1 MISCRERVRRR
12 IMVEVE
18 NAANLMLGEDT
29 DESFD
34 KLAIFQQDILNTIS
48 FDYSIIFLDKIE
60 NVDDQRKMDY
70 VRLILL
76 HYNTYLEYNTLTD
89 DDFDDNELIALDYL
103 VQTQNLNLS
112 RFFLVCSRQDM
123 RGGGDIPPEIGN
135 NLIYRHATRL
145 GLHSLLAKLMENNRF
160 SASVARIRN

>member
-1 MISCRERVRRR
+1 MTFRGEMISCRERVRRR

-76 HYNTYLEYNTLTD
+76 HYNTYL
-89 DDFDDNELIALDYL
+89 
-103 VQTQNLNLS
+103 
-112 RFFLVCSRQDM
+112 
-123 RGGGDIPPEIGN
+123 
-135 NLIYRHATRL
+135 
-145 GLHSLLAKLMENNRF
+145 
-160 SASVARIRN
+160 

>member
-1 MISCRERVRRR
+1 
-12 IMVEVE
+12 MVEVE

-76 HYNTYLEYNTLTD
+76 HYNTYL
-89 DDFDDNELIALDYL
+89 
-103 VQTQNLNLS
+103 
-112 RFFLVCSRQDM
+112 
-123 RGGGDIPPEIGN
+123 
-135 NLIYRHATRL
+135 
-145 GLHSLLAKLMENNRF
+145 
-160 SASVARIRN
+160 